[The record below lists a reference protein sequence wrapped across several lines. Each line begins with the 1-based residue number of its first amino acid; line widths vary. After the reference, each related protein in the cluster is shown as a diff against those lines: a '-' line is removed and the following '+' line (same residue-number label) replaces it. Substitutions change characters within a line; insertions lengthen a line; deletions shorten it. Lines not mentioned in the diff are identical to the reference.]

1 MAYCIVMRKG
11 KCIDSVSKKVVLN
24 KWRDSEDLR
33 GRNKSG
39 EEKMKHKFSLLSK
52 YQSREKERIIH
63 VKIKQCGIFKMKL
76 L

>member
-24 KWRDSEDLR
+24 KWRDSEEDLT

-39 EEKMKHKFSLLSK
+39 EEK
-52 YQSREKERIIH
+52 
-63 VKIKQCGIFKMKL
+63 
-76 L
+76 